1 MAHFRFNRQVS
12 ASDVSNMIEKA
23 LGSGLHVTLNENGNR
38 ILIAEDAVT
47 GCGIKVEEKRDMTD
61 CNTYSLIPSTGLR
74 AASMIGPVIV
84 ILTIFAGVYLGWLI
98 IILLMMGP
106 SSILVLVS
114 RAKSGELVKKVQ
126 YALQQ
131 EVER

>member
-1 MAHFRFNRQVS
+1 
-12 ASDVSNMIEKA
+12 MIEKA

-74 AASMIGPVIV
+74 AASMIGPAIV